1 MLFRSQ
7 AYIGFIKTINNWL
20 WEDKKT
26 IVNLE
31 KEKQDM
37 LTNIEL
43 TKERIKNATTINEV
57 IILKQI
63 LRAREELLEILSQE
77 MVINRSKQKLYVKII
92 KYYNIFG

>member
-1 MLFRSQ
+1 M
-7 AYIGFIKTINNWL
+7 GFIKIINNWL

-37 LTNIEL
+37 LINIEL
-43 TKERIKNATTINEV
+43 TKERIKNAITINES

-77 MVINRSKQKLYVKII
+77 IIINKSKQKLYVEII

>member
-1 MLFRSQ
+1 MPQ
-7 AYIGFIKTINNWL
+7 AYVGFIKIINNWL
-20 WEDKKT
+20 WEDKK
-26 IVNLE
+26 IFVNLE

-37 LTNIEL
+37 LINIEV
-43 TKERIKNATTINEV
+43 TKERIKNATTSNEL

-77 MVINRSKQKLYVKII
+77 IIINKSKQKLYVEIV

>member
-1 MLFRSQ
+1 MPQ
-7 AYIGFIKTINNWL
+7 AYVGFIKIINNWL

-26 IVNLE
+26 LVNLE

-37 LTNIEL
+37 LIHIEL
-43 TKERIKNATTINEV
+43 TKERIKNATTSNEL

-77 MVINRSKQKLYVKII
+77 IIINKSKQKLYVEIV

>member
-1 MLFRSQ
+1 M
-7 AYIGFIKTINNWL
+7 GFIKTINNWL

-43 TKERIKNATTINEV
+43 TKERIKNATTTNEL

-63 LRAREELLEILSQE
+63 LRAREELLEICYDPHFST
-77 MVINRSKQKLYVKII
+77 
-92 KYYNIFG
+92 

>member
-1 MLFRSQ
+1 MPK
-7 AYIGFIKTINNWL
+7 AYVGFIKIINNWL
-20 WEDKKT
+20 WEDKK
-26 IVNLE
+26 IFVNLE

-37 LTNIEL
+37 LINIKL
-43 TKERIKNATTINEV
+43 TKERIKNATTSNEL

-77 MVINRSKQKLYVKII
+77 MVINRSKQKLYVEII

>member
-1 MLFRSQ
+1 MPQ
-7 AYIGFIKTINNWL
+7 AYVGFIKIINNWL
-20 WEDKKT
+20 WEDKK
-26 IVNLE
+26 IFVNLD

-43 TKERIKNATTINEV
+43 TKEKIRNATTTNEL

-77 MVINRSKQKLYVKII
+77 MVINRSKQKLYVEII